1 MGIYTEAY
9 ASYDHSDY
17 TSVEPFIGE
26 SFNYHELGIIAAHE
40 INTNYNSFMKSIA
53 LSELAALEQTG
64 STDVFYESVDIKGI
78 FAKIKAFFQKVLE
91 KIRKIFHTFIA
102 KMKSWFGDTKKFAEK
117 YGKEI
122 KNKWN
127 DVKSDWEF
135 KGYNFSIVGN
145 ITIDSNDIKADAKTN
160 SNTLKQL
167 MATSDFAG
175 LANRGYATIKNDSEY
190 LDSTGQKKTND
201 DWSDVKTTK
210 IKSQGN
216 GATVY
221 DTPDSDTSFK
231 DLKDAISSINENYED
246 CVDHMRQQAIT
257 SITNSSGHKLLLK
270 FELSTGDGLDA
281 KEFSKELFKAFRDD
295 EDSKKNITKSE
306 IETMYGGSIN
316 NLVEFIKNFD
326 KTLKDVKEAQKKIDD
341 SYKKLIS
348 KIESQAS
355 KLKSDTTGKN
365 DNLTYCAGFYQKVYS
380 SISSIVTEE
389 FAAYISALKE
399 KCTQAKE
406 ICVKTISL
414 SKKMTESYDYSDS
427 YSDNGGFDFISSVK
441 LV

>member
-127 DVKSDWEF
+127 DVKSDWGF
-135 KGYNFSIVGN
+135 KGYNFSVVGN
-145 ITIDSNDIKADAKTN
+145 VKIDTDIKADAKTN
-160 SNTLKQL
+160 SNALKQL
-167 MATSDFAG
+167 MATSDFTG
-175 LANRGYATIKNDSEY
+175 LANSGYAKISGGTYKD
-190 LDSTGQKKTND
+190 TQGQDTNND
-201 DWSDVKTTK
+201 DWANHKTTK
-210 IKSQGN
+210 PGPNNTYAEPENDQ
-216 GATVY
+216 T
-221 DTPDSDTSFK
+221 FK
-231 DLKDAISSINENYED
+231 DLKAAISSINENYED

-257 SITNSSGHKLLLK
+257 SIAGNDHKLLLK
-270 FELSTGDGLDA
+270 FDVSASGDGLDA
-281 KEFSKELFKAFRDD
+281 KEFSKELFKAFRND

-355 KLKSDTTGKN
+355 KLKSENTGKN

-414 SKKMTESYDYSDS
+414 SKKMTESYDYFDS

>member
-17 TSVEPFIGE
+17 TSVEPFVGE

-64 STDVFYESVDIKGI
+64 STDVFYESVNIKGI

-127 DVKSDWEF
+127 DVKSDWGF
-135 KGYNFSIVGN
+135 KGYDFSVVGSVK
-145 ITIDSNDIKADAKTN
+145 IDSTDIKADAKTS
-160 SNTLKQL
+160 SNALKQL
-167 MATSDFAG
+167 MATSDFTS
-175 LANRGYATIKNDSEY
+175 LANSDYAKISGGTYKNSQ
-190 LDSTGQKKTND
+190 GQETNNT
-201 DWSDVKTTK
+201 DWANHKTTK
-210 IKSQGN
+210 P
-216 GATVY
+216 GAST
-221 DTPDSDTSFK
+221 DTYEEPENDTTFK
-231 DLKDAISSINENYED
+231 DLKAAISSINENYED
-246 CVDHMRQQAIT
+246 CVDHMRQQAIA
-257 SITNSSGHKLLLK
+257 SITGNDHKLSLK
-270 FELSTGDGLDA
+270 FEVSTGDGLDA
-281 KEFSKELFKAFRDD
+281 KEFSKELFKAFRND

-316 NLVEFIKNFD
+316 SLVEFIKNFD

-355 KLKSDTTGKN
+355 KLKSDNTGKN

>member
-135 KGYNFSIVGN
+135 KGYNFSVVGGVK
-145 ITIDSNDIKADAKTN
+145 IDTDIKADAKTN
-160 SNTLKQL
+160 SNALKQL

-175 LANRGYATIKNDSEY
+175 LANNGYATIKNDSEY
-190 LDSTGQKKTND
+190 FDASGKKSQNN

-210 IKSQGN
+210 QKTAGS
-216 GATVY
+216 GATTY
-221 DTPDSDTSFK
+221 DTPTSEKTYK
-231 DLKDAISSINENYED
+231 DLKAAISSINENYED
-246 CVDHMRQQAIT
+246 CVDHMRQQAIA
-257 SITNSSGHKLLLK
+257 SITGTDHKLLLK
-270 FELSTGDGLDA
+270 FEVSSSGDGLDA
-281 KEFSKELFKAFRDD
+281 KEFSKELFKAFRND

-316 NLVEFIKNFD
+316 SLVEFIKNFD

-355 KLKSDTTGKN
+355 KLKSDDTGTN

>member
-17 TSVEPFIGE
+17 TSVEPFVGE

-40 INTNYNSFMKSIA
+40 INTNYNAFMKSIA

-64 STDVFYESVDIKGI
+64 STDVFYESVNIKGI

-135 KGYNFSIVGN
+135 KGYDFSIINN
-145 ITIDSNDIKADAKTN
+145 IAIDNSDIKADAKSN

-167 MATSDFAG
+167 VANGNFAN
-175 LANRGYATIKNDSEY
+175 LANSDYAKIDGGKYKDNSGAD
-190 LDSTGQKKTND
+190 KTND
-201 DWSDVKTTK
+201 DWSNHKTTK
-210 IKSQGN
+210 PGTTNNTYQEPEN
-216 GATVY
+216 
-221 DTPDSDTSFK
+221 DQNFK
-231 DLKDAISSINENYED
+231 DLKAAISSINENYED
-246 CVDHMRQQAIT
+246 CVDNMRQQAIT

-270 FELSTGDGLDA
+270 FEVSASGDGLDA
-281 KEFSKELFKAFRDD
+281 KEFSKELFKAFRND

-326 KTLKDVKEAQKKIDD
+326 NTLKDVKEAQKKIDD

-348 KIESQAS
+348 NIESQAN

-365 DNLTYCAGFYQKVYS
+365 DNLTYCAGFYQKVYA

-389 FAAYISALKE
+389 FSAYISALKE

>member
-135 KGYNFSIVGN
+135 KGYDFNIVGSV
-145 ITIDSNDIKADAKTN
+145 TIDSTDIKADAKSN
-160 SNTLKQL
+160 SNKLKQL
-167 MATSDFAG
+167 MANSDFTA
-175 LANRGYATIKNDSEY
+175 LTNSEY
-190 LDSTGQKKTND
+190 AQIKGGTYKDSQGQDTNNT
-201 DWSDVKTTK
+201 DWSNHKTTK
-210 IKSQGN
+210 P
-216 GATVY
+216 GAGTNTY
-221 DTPDSDTSFK
+221 EDPANDTTFK
-231 DLKDAISSINENYED
+231 DLKAAISSINENYED

-257 SITNSSGHKLLLK
+257 SITGADHKLLLK
-270 FELSTGDGLDA
+270 FEVSSSGDGLDA
-281 KEFSKELFKAFRDD
+281 KEFSKELFKAFRND

-348 KIESQAS
+348 KIESQSS
-355 KLKSDTTGKN
+355 KLKSDDSGKN

-427 YSDNGGFDFISSVK
+427 DNDGFDFISSVK

>member
-135 KGYNFSIVGN
+135 KGYDFSIVNN
-145 ITIDSNDIKADAKTN
+145 IAIDNSDIKADAKTN
-160 SNTLKQL
+160 STALKQL
-167 MATSDFAG
+167 MATANFAG
-175 LANRGYATIKNDSEY
+175 LANSEYASIKGGNYKDQQNNDIENTDWSNHKTSKNDNNTY
-190 LDSTGQKKTND
+190 TITND
-201 DWSDVKTTK
+201 
-210 IKSQGN
+210 QN
-216 GATVY
+216 Y
-221 DTPDSDTSFK
+221 N
-231 DLKDAISSINENYED
+231 DLKAAISSINENYED

-257 SITNSSGHKLLLK
+257 SITGTNHKLSLK
-270 FELSTGDGLDA
+270 FEVSASGNGLDA
-281 KEFSKELFKAFRDD
+281 KEFSKELFKAFRND

-316 NLVEFIKNFD
+316 SLVEFIKNFD
-326 KTLKDVKEAQKKIDD
+326 KTLKNVKEAQKKIDD

-348 KIESQAS
+348 NIESQAS
-355 KLKSDTTGKN
+355 KLKSDDTGKN

-427 YSDNGGFDFISSVK
+427 YNDNDGFDFISSVK

>member
-135 KGYNFSIVGN
+135 KGYNFSVVDSIA
-145 ITIDSNDIKADAKTN
+145 IDNGDIKADAKTN
-160 SNTLKQL
+160 SNRLKQL
-167 MATSDFAG
+167 MATSDFTG
-175 LANRGYATIKNDSEY
+175 LANSPYAKINGGTYKDTQGRDVDNS
-190 LDSTGQKKTND
+190 
-201 DWSDVKTTK
+201 DWSDHKTSGNK
-210 IKSQGN
+210 KSDN
-216 GATVY
+216 SYEDPTV
-221 DTPDSDTSFK
+221 DTDFK
-231 DLKDAISSINENYED
+231 DLKAAISSINENYED

-306 IETMYGGSIN
+306 IESMYGGSIN

-326 KTLKDVKEAQKKIDD
+326 KTLKNVKEAQKKIDD

-355 KLKSDTTGKN
+355 KLKSDDSGKN